1 MKKIIA
7 IMATVFLSFSLQA
20 QSKDFLSDMLDTE
33 RVTFGQASYLCVM
46 HLLPNSEAMTYEVS
60 YEKAE
65 KFNVLPRAKASTS
78 FDKPIT
84 LATACFMLARIFN
97 VKGGAM
103 FQLTDGYPRYAF
115 RQFQVDGIVPLS
127 ADSGLSVSG
136 EEFLNLY
143 TRCLRKYG
151 E

>member
-1 MKKIIA
+1 MKKLIVILVA
-7 IMATVFLSFSLQA
+7 ALLSFSLHA
-20 QSKDFLSDMLDTE
+20 QSTDFLSDMLDTE

-46 HLLPNSEAMTYEVS
+46 HLLPNSEDMTYEVS
-60 YEKAE
+60 YEKAGRY
-65 KFNVLPRAKASTS
+65 NVLPRVKANTTS
-78 FDKPIT
+78 DNTIT
-84 LATACFMLARIFN
+84 LATACFMFAKIFN
-97 VKGGAM
+97 IKGGAL
-103 FQLTDGYPRYAF
+103 FKLTDGSPRYAF
-115 RQFQVDGIVPLS
+115 RQLQVDGIVPIS